1 MTSKIHIDLSANI
14 FVDELK
20 CPLNFVHIPTIP
32 ARKTGWINIFTRQL
46 VAINRII
53 IVAGK

>member
-14 FVDELK
+14 VDELK
-20 CPLNFVHIPTIP
+20 CPLNFVHLPTIP
-32 ARKTGWINIFTRQL
+32 ARNTGWINIFTRQL

>member
-20 CPLNFVHIPTIP
+20 CPLNFVHLPTIP